1 MRDAFIA
8 RLTEIVRQDPKVMLV
23 TGDLGFGVLTKFAQD
38 FPRQFLNAGVA
49 EQNMTLLA
57 TGLALGG
64 RTVFTYSIAN
74 FPILR
79 PLEMIRNDA
88 CYHGASVKVVGI
100 GGGFSYGSLGISH
113 HATEDLAIL
122 RSLPDITVVAPCD
135 VYETQEAT
143 AALAAMPGTA
153 YLRLDKSVLKAGTGL
168 CEPFLLGKAR
178 RLREGHDLT
187 FIACGGVMQCVMDAC
202 DVLSTEG
209 FECRV
214 LSLHTVKPIDS
225 AAILTAARETGG
237 IVTVEEHTVD
247 GGLGSAVAEVCMD
260 AGVMPERFHR
270 IGLRA
275 GFSSTVGS
283 QDYLRSVYGLDAPA
297 ITAEAR
303 RLLSS
308 GHRAVVAVNA
318 TG

>member
-1 MRDAFIA
+1 MRDAFVA
-8 RLTEIVRQDPKVMLV
+8 RLTEIARRDPKVMLI
-23 TGDLGFGVLTKFAQD
+23 TGDLGFGVLMKFAEEL
-38 FPRQFLNAGVA
+38 PAQFLNAGVA

-88 CYHGASVKVVGI
+88 CYHNANVKVVGI

-135 VYETQEAT
+135 LYETQEAT
-143 AALAAMPGTA
+143 SALVATPGAA
-153 YLRLDKSVLKAGTGL
+153 YLRLDKSHAKTELPNPQTP
-168 CEPFLLGKAR
+168 EPFVLGKAR
-178 RLREGHDLT
+178 KLREGDALT
-187 FIACGGVMQCVMDAC
+187 FIACGGIIQEVLDAE
-202 DVLSTEG
+202 DRLRAEG
-209 FECRV
+209 RPCRV
-214 LSLHTVKPIDS
+214 LSMHTVKPIDTD
-225 AAILTAARETGG
+225 AIIAAARETGG

-247 GGLGSAVAEVCMD
+247 GGLGSAVAEVLMD
-260 AGVMPERFHR
+260 KGVMPRAFKR

-275 GFSSTVGS
+275 GFSSVVGS
-283 QDYLRSVYGLDAPA
+283 QEYLRKVYGMDAGSILHESMSLVASKSPA
-297 ITAEAR
+297 
-303 RLLSS
+303 
-308 GHRAVVAVNA
+308 
-318 TG
+318 